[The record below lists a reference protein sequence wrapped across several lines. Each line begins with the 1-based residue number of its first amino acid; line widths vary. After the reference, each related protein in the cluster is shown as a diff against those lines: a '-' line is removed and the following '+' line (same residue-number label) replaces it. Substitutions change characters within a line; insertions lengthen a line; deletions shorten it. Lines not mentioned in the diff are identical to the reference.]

1 METRHLTCINCP
13 MGCQLTV
20 EMEGQEVLSVTG
32 NSCPRGDMYARTEVV
47 NPVRTVTSSVLVTGG
62 QAERTSVKT
71 ANPIPKGMIFDV
83 MKEIY
88 SAVIAAPV
96 KIGDV
101 VIEDVAGTGVQ
112 VVATKNIAAR

>member
-1 METRHLTCINCP
+1 
-13 MGCQLTV
+13 
-20 EMEGQEVLSVTG
+20 
-32 NSCPRGDMYARTEVV
+32 
-47 NPVRTVTSSVLVTGG
+47 
-62 QAERTSVKT
+62 
-71 ANPIPKGMIFDV
+71 
-83 MKEIY
+83 MKEID